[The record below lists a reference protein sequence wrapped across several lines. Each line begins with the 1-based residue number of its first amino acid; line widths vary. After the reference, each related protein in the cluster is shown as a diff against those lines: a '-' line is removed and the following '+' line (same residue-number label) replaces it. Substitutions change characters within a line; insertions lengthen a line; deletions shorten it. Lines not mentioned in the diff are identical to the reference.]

1 MTAAP
6 TTTLATTL
14 ESRVRERREAL
25 GLRASDVARQ
35 VGISRQAL
43 HRIEGG
49 ASLPGTL
56 LAFTLARALNCR
68 VDDLFTLNPTPGSDL
83 LEAHSDGDLPTGT
96 RVVLCELDG
105 RLRAVDL
112 RGPGGSGA
120 SQGRFHVPA
129 DGTIQGSGPAGRVSV
144 RPLRPAPDALALARQ
159 TAVLVGCDPALDLLV
174 THAARQPGGAR
185 VILHARSS
193 LTALRSV
200 ARGEAHAAGIH
211 LWDAQSGTS
220 NLPFTQAELGAAQ
233 LFTLWTWEQGLL
245 LAPGN
250 PLNLGGPADL
260 TRAGVRLV
268 TRESGAGSRLL
279 LNDWLR
285 RAGLPDPDGWQA
297 GAPTAHSPLEAAA
310 LVASGQADAAPGP
323 RSAAQAAGL
332 DFMPLQQERFDLAVP
347 DEHAGHPGILALLAA
362 ARSDAFRA
370 DLSAMGGYDP
380 AQSGEVWQRS
390 QPGPAP
396 TDPPDPLNGPHSPND
411 EAHA

>member
-1 MTAAP
+1 M
-6 TTTLATTL
+6 TL
-14 ESRVRERREAL
+14 ECRVRERREAL

-56 LAFTLARALNCR
+56 LAFTLARALTCR
-68 VDDLFTLNPTPGSDL
+68 VDDLFTLDPTPGRDL
-83 LEAHSDGDLPTGT
+83 LEAQHEGDLATGT
-96 RVVLCELDG
+96 RVGLYELDG

-112 RGPGGSGA
+112 RASGA
-120 SQGRFHVPA
+120 SGAGQGRFHVPA
-129 DGTIQGSGPAGRVSV
+129 DGTIQQSGPAGQVAV
-144 RPLRPAPDALALARQ
+144 RPLRSVPDTLALARQ
-159 TAVLVGCDPALDLLV
+159 TALLVGCDPALDLLV

-220 NLPFTQAELGAAQ
+220 NLPFTQAELGAAT

-245 LAPGN
+245 VAPGN
-250 PLNLGGPADL
+250 PLKLRGPADL
-260 TRAGVRLV
+260 TRPGVRLL
-268 TRESGAGSRLL
+268 TRESGSGSRLL

-297 GAPTAHSPLEAAA
+297 DVPTAHSPLEAAA

-332 DFMPLQQERFDLAVP
+332 EFIPLQHERFDLAVP

-362 ARSDAFRA
+362 ARSEAFRA
-370 DLSAMGGYDP
+370 DLSAIGGYDP
-380 AQSGEVWQRS
+380 ARSGEVWQRS
-390 QPGPAP
+390 QPGAAP
-396 TDPPDPLNGPHSPND
+396 TDPPDPLHGPHVPNRK
-411 EAHA
+411 AHA